1 MQLHGFLY
9 LYILF
14 GRRHIDFFGGITCS
28 EKKFDA
34 VPFSRA
40 GPVNA
45 ITWKFFSP
53 VSRVPGIAIPGWPGC
68 HVIAKLIFVAFNRRG
83 DISANLAIPAN
94 RASPAH
100 VIRPLGYG

>member
-1 MQLHGFLY
+1 MLSSIEMIWARIKAEPDIG
-9 LYILF
+9 
-14 GRRHIDFFGGITCS
+14 
-28 EKKFDA
+28 K
-34 VPFSRA
+34 A
-40 GPVNA
+40 GPTYFVA
-45 ITWKFFSP
+45 T
-53 VSRVPGIAIPGWPGC
+53 VVPGIAIPGWPGC